1 MKVNFVLTGEGPS
14 DRNLVDHIEG
24 ILIEEGFV
32 EVSGSAPDLGLLPN
46 PVGRSVRDKLGV
58 ILKLYPNVDAI
69 FVHRDADHAGIEAR
83 KREIFDAADGLIG
96 NERVIPVI
104 PVTEFATWLLTD
116 KEAIK
121 RVAGNVGY
129 GGALN
134 CIPSMRNLE
143 GVNGAKEVLMEAL
156 CEASETHGA
165 RLRKFRN
172 QFPEMRARLTFD
184 LNPNGPVRNLTSYQ
198 NFRRA
203 VSDFA
208 RNILTNG

>member
-14 DRNLVDHIEG
+14 DRNLVDHIES

-46 PVGRSVRDKLGV
+46 PVGRGVREKINV
-58 ILKLYPNVDAI
+58 ILQLYPNVDAI
-69 FVHRDADHAGIEAR
+69 FVHRDADRAGVDAR
-83 KREIFDAADGLIG
+83 RREIFDAANGLIK
-96 NERVIPVI
+96 NHRVIPVI
-104 PVTEFATWLLTD
+104 PVTEFETWLLTD
-116 KEAIK
+116 RAAIK

-134 CIPSMRNLE
+134 CIPTVRNLE
-143 GVNGAKEVLMEAL
+143 GVHGAKEVLLEAL
-156 CEASETHGA
+156 CEASETQGA
-165 RLRKFRN
+165 RLRKFKN

-184 LNPNGPVRNLTSYQ
+184 LDPNGPVTNLASYQ

-208 RNILTNG
+208 QKILNGE

>member
-24 ILIEEGFV
+24 ILVEEGFV

-46 PVGRSVRDKLGV
+46 PVGRSVREKLGV

-69 FVHRDADHAGIEAR
+69 FVHRDADQAGIDAR
-83 KREIFDAADGLIG
+83 KREIFEAADGLIA
-96 NERVIPVI
+96 NHRVIPVI
-104 PVTEFATWLLTD
+104 PVTEFETWLLTD
-116 KEAIK
+116 RAAIK

-129 GGALN
+129 GGALS
-134 CIPSMRNLE
+134 CIPHIRNLE
-143 GVNGAKEVLMEAL
+143 GIKGAKEVLLEAL
-156 CEASETHGA
+156 CEASETQGA
-165 RLRKFRN
+165 RLRKFKN

-184 LNPNGPVRNLTSYQ
+184 LDPNGPVRNLMSYQ
-198 NFRRA
+198 SFRKA

-208 RNILTNG
+208 RNVMARS